1 MTISRLPLLL
11 LLSSAP
17 ASAADLP
24 GVVAAALARSPAA
37 AEARARGKEAEAA
50 GREAFW
56 SRWPR
61 LIARGS
67 FSRGD
72 DPLFA
77 FGQLL
82 QERRVTAADFNP
94 DTLNRPGY
102 RTAARGS
109 LELGVPLFTGF
120 ELTRART
127 LAGLAAEEAAAA
139 GSAAAQSVRLRA
151 IDAFLRDLKEGA
163 ALAEFDARIASA
175 RAALDSAERLKKQ
188 GLVLGSDHQAAL
200 AVLSGLKAARA
211 RAAAERDA
219 RRVELSILVGGPAP
233 EATGSLRDWDPPL
246 EENSALVDAAL
257 AARPDLRAADVRT
270 RAAGVRRAGAA
281 QSLLPSVDAFASVNT
296 AADGLKQSAASR
308 LLGVRASMTFGDPA
322 YASRRAR
329 AEAGE
334 AAAAAARAGAAD
346 AARGEV
352 LTRAAGL
359 KGLAEVLPE
368 LTESLARARE
378 ALEQVR
384 PLYREGRQSV
394 LEVLRAE
401 EAVARLEDARLD
413 ASLRLRS
420 EWAALRAA
428 QGRLDDDAVALLA
441 RSLEEAR

>member
-1 MTISRLPLLL
+1 MTISRLPILL
-11 LLSSAP
+11 LLSAAP
-17 ASAADLP
+17 VSAADLP

-61 LIARGS
+61 LSARAS

-72 DPLFA
+72 DPLLA

-120 ELTRART
+120 ELTRARA
-127 LAGLAAEEAAAA
+127 LANLAAEEAEAA
-139 GSAAAQSVRLRA
+139 GSAATQAVRLRG

-175 RAALDSAERLKKQ
+175 QTALASAERLKKQ

-200 AVLSGLKAARA
+200 AVFSGLKASRV
-211 RAAAERDA
+211 RAAAERAA

-233 EATGSLRDWDPPL
+233 ETTGSLRDWNPPL
-246 EENSALVDAAL
+246 EEDSAVVDAAL
-257 AARPDLRAADVRT
+257 AARPDLRAADLRT
-270 RAAGVRRAGAA
+270 RAAGVLRFGAA

-296 AADGLKQSAASR
+296 AAGGLRQGAASR

-329 AEAGE
+329 AEANE
-334 AAAAAARAGAAD
+334 AAAAAAHAGVTD

-352 LTRAAGL
+352 LTRAVGL
-359 KGLAEVLPE
+359 RGLALALPE

-401 EAVARLEDARLD
+401 EAVARLEEARLD

-428 QGRLDDDAVALLA
+428 QGRLDDDAVAVLA